1 MMRALAVLLA
11 VAVAAGAGYF
21 YGRRQ
26 SHDAPPAAAA
36 PGAERKVL
44 YWHDPMVPQ
53 QKFDKPGKSPFMDM
67 DLVPVY
73 ADGQASGGE
82 VTISPGTRQNL
93 GVRTAPVTMAE
104 FRQEFA
110 AVGAIQADER
120 RMARA
125 EARTPGWIERLHVR
139 ATNEPVAA
147 GQVLAELY
155 SPEVVAAQEEYL
167 LARKMADAAPSDRV
181 LAVAALRRLETLG
194 VPPEAVAR
202 LEREGTASR
211 RVPIL
216 APISGVVS
224 ELAVREGA
232 MVAAGTPVF
241 TITDLS
247 SVWVAIDVPE
257 SRSTVLRPGQGVR
270 ARIQSLPDR
279 EFGGT
284 VDYVYPDL
292 NAQTR
297 SVRARAVLPNP
308 RLELKPGMYVD
319 VTLAL
324 SARKALSVPS
334 EAVIQTGTRSV
345 VIVADGDRFRAATV
359 KTGVESGGHSEI
371 LDGLKAGER
380 VVASGQFLIDS
391 EANLKGVL
399 DRMKP

>member
-1 MMRALAVLLA
+1 MMRALALLLA
-11 VAVAAGAGYF
+11 VALAAGAGYY
-21 YGRRQ
+21 YGRRG
-26 SHDAPPAAAA
+26 HDAPPAAAA
-36 PGAERKVL
+36 PANERKVL

-67 DLVPVY
+67 DLVAVY
-73 ADGQASGGE
+73 ADEQAPSVG
-82 VTISPGTRQNL
+82 VTISAGTRQNL
-93 GVRTAPVTMAE
+93 GVRTAPVTLSE

-110 AVGAIQADER
+110 AVGTVQADER

-125 EARTPGWIERLHVR
+125 EVRASGWIERLYVR
-139 ATNEPVAA
+139 AVNEPVAA

-155 SPEVVAAQEEYL
+155 SPDILAAQEEYL
-167 LARKMADAAPSDRV
+167 LARTMADAAPSDRA
-181 LAVAALRRLETLG
+181 LAGAALRRLETFG
-194 VPPEAVAR
+194 VPAQAVTR
-202 LEREGTASR
+202 IERERTASR
-211 RVPIL
+211 WVPIL

-232 MVAAGTPVF
+232 MVSAGTPVF

-257 SRSTVLRPGQGVR
+257 SQGAVLRPGQVVR
-270 ARIQSLPDR
+270 ARIQSLPDKV
-279 EFGGT
+279 FAGT

-292 NAQTR
+292 NVQTR

-319 VTLAL
+319 VMLGI
-324 SARKALSVPS
+324 SARKALAVPS

-359 KTGVESGGHSEI
+359 KTGAESGGHSEI

-391 EANLKGVL
+391 EANLRGVL